1 MFIID
6 RSRIDDLIPILE
18 RSLYSEPKTFAIMRK
33 RSIFGRGI
41 GGSRSIDL
49 DVSGG
54 NLEEI
59 IGIAQRAAGKL
70 SKVLPRREGTRMRPR
85 PSLSL
90 GAPEIRV
97 KPNPTFIADNKLS
110 SRGLG
115 LTLDA
120 FNDGLRVAEIT
131 VEGERLDLTIKGP
144 TDHIRSTQSIED
156 LPIATTDGRI
166 IPTSSLADLS
176 LIHI

>member
-1 MFIID
+1 
-6 RSRIDDLIPILE
+6 
-18 RSLYSEPKTFAIMRK
+18 MRK

-70 SKVLPRREGTRMRPR
+70 GKVLPRREGTRMRPR

-90 GAPEIRV
+90 GC
-97 KPNPTFIADNKLS
+97 
-110 SRGLG
+110 SRNTG
-115 LTLDA
+115 
-120 FNDGLRVAEIT
+120 
-131 VEGERLDLTIKGP
+131 K
-144 TDHIRSTQSIED
+144 TQSN
-156 LPIATTDGRI
+156 LY
-166 IPTSSLADLS
+166 S
-176 LIHI
+176 